1 MSINLYIVRHGETY
15 INKYNRI
22 QGWTNAPLTEKGI
35 KDGQAV
41 GERLQHVIFDRTYS
55 SDLARA
61 VSTAQMVLEQNNHTD
76 VSLLQALP
84 ELREQFFGY
93 FDGISNTIAAQA
105 IAQKRGL
112 PTTTTFAQLTRQLGP
127 FEIINA
133 IHEADPTGDAETAA
147 IFWQRLMSGFKQI
160 ATESP
165 ENANVLLVSHGR
177 LLSTLGQHF
186 AQLDG
191 DHAEPDNGAVSL
203 WQLTDE
209 QLTLCVFNDL
219 ETIW

>member
-15 INKYNRI
+15 INKYKRI

-35 KDGQAV
+35 QDGRAA
-41 GERLQHVIFDRTYS
+41 GERLQDIVFDRAYS
-55 SDLARA
+55 SDLERA
-61 VSTAQMVLEQNNHTD
+61 VSTAQMVLDQNNHTD
-76 VSLLQALP
+76 ASLLQSLP

-93 FDGISNTIAAQA
+93 FDGISNTIAAQL
-105 IAQKRGL
+105 IAKKRAL
-112 PTTTTFAQLTRQLGP
+112 PVTTTFDQLTRQLGP

-147 IFWQRLMSGFKQI
+147 VFWQRLMSGFKQI
-160 ATESP
+160 AAEST

-186 AQLDG
+186 AKLDG
-191 DHAEPDNGAVSL
+191 EHAEPDNGAVSL
-203 WQLTDE
+203 WQLTGDH
-209 QLTLCVFNDL
+209 LTLRVFNDL
-219 ETIW
+219 QTIW

>member
-1 MSINLYIVRHGETY
+1 MSINLYIVRHVETY

-35 KDGQAV
+35 QDGQAA
-41 GERLQHVIFDRTYS
+41 GERLQHIIFDRAYS
-55 SDLARA
+55 SDLERA
-61 VSTAQMVLEQNNHTD
+61 VTTAQMVLEQNNHTD
-76 VSLLQALP
+76 ASLLQSLP

-93 FDGISNTIAAQA
+93 FDGISNSVVAQA
-105 IAQKRGL
+105 IAKKRGL
-112 PTTTTFAQLTRQLGP
+112 PTTTTFAQLTHQLGP
-127 FEIINA
+127 FKIINA

-160 ATESP
+160 AAESP

-203 WQLTDE
+203 WQLTGDH
-209 QLTLCVFNDL
+209 LTLRVFNDL

>member
-1 MSINLYIVRHGETY
+1 MSINLYIVRHGDTY

-22 QGWTNAPLTEKGI
+22 HGWTNAPLTEKGI
-35 KDGQAV
+35 QDGQAA
-41 GERLQHVIFDRTYS
+41 GEHLQHIIFDHAYS

-76 VSLLQALP
+76 VSLLQTLP

-160 ATESP
+160 ATESS

-191 DHAEPDNGAVSL
+191 NHAEPDNGAVSL

>member
-1 MSINLYIVRHGETY
+1 RLLWLST
-15 INKYNRI
+15 
-22 QGWTNAPLTEKGI
+22 PLLLLSTI
-35 KDGQAV
+35 PPSSSTFTLPLHDA
-41 GERLQHVIFDRTYS
+41 LPILFDRAYS

-76 VSLLQALP
+76 VSLLQTLP

-160 ATESP
+160 ATES
-165 ENANVLLVSHGR
+165 S
-177 LLSTLGQHF
+177 
-186 AQLDG
+186 
-191 DHAEPDNGAVSL
+191 
-203 WQLTDE
+203 
-209 QLTLCVFNDL
+209 
-219 ETIW
+219 

>member
-35 KDGQAV
+35 QDGQAA
-41 GERLQHVIFDRTYS
+41 GERLQHIIFDRAYS
-55 SDLARA
+55 SDLERA
-61 VSTAQMVLEQNNHTD
+61 VTTAQMVLEQNNHND
-76 VSLLQALP
+76 APLLQPLP

-93 FDGISNTIAAQA
+93 FDGISNSIAAQA
-105 IAQKRGL
+105 IAKKHGL

-160 ATESP
+160 AAENP

-186 AQLDG
+186 AQLDS

-203 WQLTDE
+203 WQLTGDH
-209 QLTLCVFNDL
+209 LTLRVFNDL